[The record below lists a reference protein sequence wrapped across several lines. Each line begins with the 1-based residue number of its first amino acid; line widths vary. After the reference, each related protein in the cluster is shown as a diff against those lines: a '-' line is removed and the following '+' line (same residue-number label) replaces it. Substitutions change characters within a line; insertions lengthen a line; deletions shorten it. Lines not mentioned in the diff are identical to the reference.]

1 VVAGVE
7 AAACGAGRV
16 ELRFGPSRR
25 DVQQR
30 GELERGAG
38 PVGAERGVDGS
49 SLVAV
54 DDQRWRRRILT
65 RATVVLVWPAS
76 SWAAF
81 LTRPL
86 SRRTPLSRRRPAR
99 ETRTLTLARAPAAS
113 ENVARPS
120 VTREP
125 AGELVRRRRA
135 VSFVR
140 PEQRPTVAAGHVS
153 LSVMNRRAKVS
164 RVDTSFTP
172 ANAGVGV
179 GVGVAIEVGVGV
191 GAWLVGGGVVGG
203 AEAAVV
209 KVWSAPWVTPPAF
222 VATSR

>member
-1 VVAGVE
+1 MRGRGSRRVSRVVCAPVVAGVE

-16 ELRFGPSRR
+16 ELRFGPLRR

-86 SRRTPLSRRRPAR
+86 RRRTPLSRRRPAR
-99 ETRTLTLARAPAAS
+99 ETRTLTVARAPAAI
-113 ENVARPS
+113 EKLARPR
-120 VTREP
+120 VTRR
-125 AGELVRRRRA
+125 ELARRRA
-135 VSFVR
+135 VSLVR
-140 PEQRPTVAAGHVS
+140 PEQRPTVPAGQ
-153 LSVMNRRAKVS
+153 LNRTVMIRRA
-164 RVDTSFTP
+164 
-172 ANAGVGV
+172 
-179 GVGVAIEVGVGV
+179 
-191 GAWLVGGGVVGG
+191 
-203 AEAAVV
+203 
-209 KVWSAPWVTPPAF
+209 
-222 VATSR
+222 

>member
-99 ETRTLTLARAPAAS
+99 ETRTLTVARAPAAI
-113 ENVARPS
+113 EKLARPS
-120 VTREP
+120 MTREP
-125 AGELVRRRRA
+125 ARELVRRRRA
-135 VSFVR
+135 VSFVP

-153 LSVMNRRAKVS
+153 LSVMNRRANAS
-164 RVDTSFTP
+164 LVDTFTP
-172 ANAGVGV
+172 AKPGVGV
-179 GVGVAIEVGVGV
+179 GGVEVWSSAVGSSGDG
-191 GAWLVGGGVVGG
+191 
-203 AEAAVV
+203 EAAVV
-209 KVWSAPWVTPPAF
+209 KIRSAPWVTPPAF
-222 VATSR
+222 VATMR